1 MGSVGSYRQFSFLSD
16 DADTRVSL
24 FVTPCVFINHVCL
37 PQSQPRAHCKP
48 QVFLWGGGVPVPQLL
63 SHPPESVIT
72 DVAIGRS
79 QRLGLTEDGKL
90 LLWEVHAWIQQSH
103 IAFHSFSALIRLT
116 QYYSIHHDTVSTTE

>member
-24 FVTPCVFINHVCL
+24 FVTPCVLSIICL
-37 PQSQPRAHCKP
+37 PQSQREGITALAPHGVSCGEEE
-48 QVFLWGGGVPVPQLL
+48 FSVPVTPL
-63 SHPPESVIT
+63 SSTRECDQA

-90 LLWEVHAWIQQSH
+90 LLWEVRAWIQQSH
-103 IAFHSFSALIRLT
+103 TA
-116 QYYSIHHDTVSTTE
+116 